1 MPFIYWLIDKQCLQ
15 KFKITVVQGLLLFNA
30 LLIVVFNKKFF
41 FLSNIGYGI
50 GFDVI
55 ICKFI
60 IICCSFFF
68 NRYLILVVISLLISI
83 FIFVTFSVFI
93 SYTFFVVFRAFFFL
107 FIIIIRTI
115 IILSQALNIRFYTWN
130 SFISI
135 NNAFNFNPFFY
146 TTIPNSLLLLTFFF
160 RKYLIFIGKIF
171 TSFVYLGGQVISWCF
186 QC

>member
-41 FLSNIGYGI
+41 FLLNIGYGI

-60 IICCSFFF
+60 IICCS
-68 NRYLILVVISLLISI
+68 
-83 FIFVTFSVFI
+83 
-93 SYTFFVVFRAFFFL
+93 FFFL

-146 TTIPNSLLLLTFFF
+146 TTIPNSLLLLLTFFF

-171 TSFVYLGGQVISWCF
+171 TSFVYLGGQVIIWCF

>member
-41 FLSNIGYGI
+41 FLLNIGYGI

-68 NRYLILVVISLLISI
+68 NRYLILVVISLLGEGMIQSTCTAAI
-83 FIFVTFSVFI
+83 LT
-93 SYTFFVVFRAFFFL
+93 L
-107 FIIIIRTI
+107 LHPRT
-115 IILSQALNIRFYTWN
+115 S
-130 SFISI
+130 
-135 NNAFNFNPFFY
+135 
-146 TTIPNSLLLLTFFF
+146 
-160 RKYLIFIGKIF
+160 
-171 TSFVYLGGQVISWCF
+171 
-186 QC
+186 